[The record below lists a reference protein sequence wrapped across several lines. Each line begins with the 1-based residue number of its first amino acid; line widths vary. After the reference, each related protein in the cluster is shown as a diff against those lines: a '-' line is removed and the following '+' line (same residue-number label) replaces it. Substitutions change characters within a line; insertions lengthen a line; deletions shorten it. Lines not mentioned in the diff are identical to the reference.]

1 MVPAGALPAG
11 SESKGERLMNAAFGP
26 VSKQSLADR
35 LAQQIRVLIQQG
47 DFETGDRLPAIMEMA
62 RRFRVGHPTV
72 REALKSLETIGVVE
86 IRHGSGVYVSRS
98 DDVLVLAS
106 PQHATTFT
114 KKLLLDLLKT
124 RVPLELESIA
134 LAVEHATPEH
144 LKTMRQLLTTA
155 EQNLTDDDELNRVNM
170 AFHRQISIA
179 SDNTV
184 LLQTLDVLRDL
195 FTDQQRMILGIIP
208 SRESDH
214 REHLDILD
222 ALERRDAALGAK
234 RMREHLEGVLDAV
247 RQWDPEKHP
256 VG

>member
-1 MVPAGALPAG
+1 
-11 SESKGERLMNAAFGP
+11 MNAAFGP

-86 IRHGSGVYVSRS
+86 IRHGSGVYVARS

-124 RVPLELESIA
+124 REPLEIESVVA
-134 LAVEHATPEH
+134 AVEHATPAH
-144 LKTMRQLLTTA
+144 LQSMRQLLATA
-155 EQNLTDDDELNRVNM
+155 EQNFSDDDELNRVNM

-214 REHLDILD
+214 QEHLGILE
-222 ALERRDAALGAK
+222 ALDRRDAALGVK
-234 RMREHLEGVLDAV
+234 RMRQHLEGVLAAV
-247 RQWDPEKHP
+247 ERWDPDTHP
-256 VG
+256 VA